1 MAQLLVIC
9 KFQRI
14 CCTALQL
21 ALRSDGGGGSTFYGL
36 RAAVAISDMP
46 PGRNEGIKMGGNPAI
61 QLKILMGFHVIP
73 SDSTELQSKLP

>member
-1 MAQLLVIC
+1 
-9 KFQRI
+9 
-14 CCTALQL
+14 
-21 ALRSDGGGGSTFYGL
+21 
-36 RAAVAISDMP
+36 MP